1 MSMMMFRIPL
11 LQTIVKVE
19 AHSFVIKKPLC
30 GMMGMDGRIEE
41 RYLEND
47 NVKKVQLV
55 PPPALIFLYN
65 Y

>member
-1 MSMMMFRIPL
+1 MMFRIPL

-19 AHSFVIKKPLC
+19 AHSFVIKKLQC
-30 GMMGMDGRIEE
+30 GVGMDGIMEE

-55 PPPALIFLYN
+55 PPPALMFLYN